1 MENAIFIAAL
11 LSCSQVSA
19 SEMPVK
25 ETAVIVSKHQFTAN
39 FDFFRGHRQGRNIS
53 LTWGMTSNAGIDQ
66 FVVECTYE
74 DPTDPYAVWATK
86 GVVSNDNGRSFKYT
100 DTNVYAG
107 TMHYRIIA
115 MGGSAPS
122 VVSQIE
128 TIRIVS
134 R

>member
-1 MENAIFIAAL
+1 MKNVIFIATL
-11 LSCSQVSA
+11 LSCAQVSA
-19 SEMPVK
+19 TDGPVK
-25 ETAVIVSKHQFTAN
+25 NQATIISKQQSTAG

-74 DPTDPYAVWATK
+74 DPTDPYAVWNMK
-86 GVVSNDNGRSFKYT
+86 GIVANDNARSFKFV
-100 DTNVYAG
+100 DNNVYAG
-107 TMHYRIIA
+107 TMHYRIVA

-122 VVSQIE
+122 VVSAIE